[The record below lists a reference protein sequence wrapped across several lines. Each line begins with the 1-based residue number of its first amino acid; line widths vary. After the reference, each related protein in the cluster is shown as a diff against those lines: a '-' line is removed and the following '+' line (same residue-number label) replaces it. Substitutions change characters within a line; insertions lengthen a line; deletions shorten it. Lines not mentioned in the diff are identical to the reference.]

1 MLLAYAKM
9 TLYEDLLRTELPE
22 RAYFVL
28 DLAKY
33 FPRPLRRR
41 FAEPIKE
48 HRLKREIAA
57 TWIANSVVNRG
68 LAVFV
73 SELEDETGGSLE
85 DVLLAYVT
93 TRDAFGLLQVWAAIE
108 ALPASVSG
116 RAADAPV
123 RGGARRGDARYALV
137 RHPGRSAVQDARHGV
152 SLPAGHRDGDGQPG
166 RGDRAAPR
174 GGDRRRAGRV

>member
-93 TRDAFGLLQVWAAIE
+93 ARDSFGLLQVWGRSRPCRPACRASCRRGCSWRRATWRCAGRAGSSPRAIGRSRC
-108 ALPASVSG
+108 ATRCPASG
-116 RAADAPV
+116 RAS
-123 RGGARRGDARYALV
+123 RR
-137 RHPGRSAVQDARHGV
+137 
-152 SLPAGHRDGDGQPG
+152 
-166 RGDRAAPR
+166 
-174 GGDRRRAGRV
+174 